1 MQRWERRRRN
11 RPRAEVA
18 LWRIQLFIMANIRG
32 PMNAD
37 GKTIRVPGAVKKLLL
52 ADEQVLAVI
61 KQSRLKAAI
70 TPDSIIVTDQ
80 RIIRYSPSA
89 LGLHKEIEDYRYEDI
104 ANLKVDK
111 GILFATITARRR
123 FMSQDLVLDKLLKDQ
138 ADYISRVIQEKLR
151 GMSGAAASPPVATNQ
166 QTAATSPEDPLQ
178 VLKLRFA
185 RGEITKEQFE
195 EMKRAL
201 E

>member
-1 MQRWERRRRN
+1 
-11 RPRAEVA
+11 
-18 LWRIQLFIMANIRG
+18 
-32 PMNAD
+32 MNEE
-37 GKTIRVPGAVKKLLL
+37 GKTIKVPNAVKKMLL
-52 ADEQVLAVI
+52 ADEQVMAVI
-61 KQSRLKAAI
+61 KQSRLKAAV
-70 TPDSIIVTDQ
+70 TPDSIIVTSH

-104 ANLKVDK
+104 ANLKIDK
-111 GILFATITARRR
+111 GIMFATITIKRR
-123 FMSQDLVLDKLLKDQ
+123 FMSEDLVLDNLPGGQ
-138 ADYISRVIQEKLR
+138 ADRISKAIQENLR
-151 GMSGAAASPPVATNQ
+151 RMSGAPAAPAKTSQ
-166 QTAATSPEDPLQ
+166 QTPPTSPQDPLQ

>member
-1 MQRWERRRRN
+1 
-11 RPRAEVA
+11 
-18 LWRIQLFIMANIRG
+18 
-32 PMNAD
+32 MNEE
-37 GKTIRVPGAVKKLLL
+37 GKTIKVPNAIKKMLL
-52 ADEQVLAVI
+52 ADERVMAVI

-70 TPDSIIVTDQ
+70 TPDSIIITNH

-89 LGLHKEIEDYRYEDI
+89 LGLRKEIEDYRYEDI
-104 ANLKVDK
+104 ANLKIDK
-111 GILFATITARRR
+111 GIMFATITVKRR
-123 FMSQDLVLDKLLKDQ
+123 FMSEDLILDNLPTGR
-138 ADYISRVIQEKLR
+138 ADYISRVIQENLR
-151 GMSGAAASPPVATNQ
+151 RMSSGPASPVTTNQ
-166 QTAATSPEDPLQ
+166 RTPLTSPEDPLQ

>member
-1 MQRWERRRRN
+1 MH
-11 RPRAEVA
+11 AE
-18 LWRIQLFIMANIRG
+18 
-32 PMNAD
+32 

-52 ADEQVLAVI
+52 ADEQVLAII

-151 GMSGAAASPPVATNQ
+151 GMSGAAASPVITSQ
-166 QTAATSPEDPLQ
+166 QTPPTSPEDPLQ

-195 EMKRAL
+195 AMKSAL

>member
-1 MQRWERRRRN
+1 
-11 RPRAEVA
+11 
-18 LWRIQLFIMANIRG
+18 
-32 PMNAD
+32 MNEK
-37 GKTIRVPGAVKKLLL
+37 GETIKVPKAVKKMLL
-52 ADEQVLAVI
+52 ADEQVMAVI
-61 KQSRLKAAI
+61 KQSRLKAAT
-70 TPDSIIVTDQ
+70 TPDSIIITNQ
-80 RIIRYSPSA
+80 RIIRYSPST

-151 GMSGAAASPPVATNQ
+151 GMSAAASPATTTQ
-166 QTAATSPEDPLQ
+166 QTSPTSPEDPLQ

-185 RGEITKEQFE
+185 RGEITREQFE